1 MAEQENMV
9 KRCQKYKNLKYGG
22 WALQSTVDI
31 SEGDLIHDEK
41 PLLELPKVPVD
52 FYPSELIK
60 IGAGASVSVR
70 NSEESIRAFLDRQ
83 PPTAINALAKLYGGL
98 DEEAPG
104 SPRSVSSSGSDGK
117 DRSVTRKL
125 MTTISLNAFSH
136 VEHQDDAYYSR
147 ARVFPLFARA
157 NHSCRPNAVV
167 QWNPLTSKAEL
178 RALINIADGT
188 DIFVDYLGG
197 IDETLQAGSERR
209 KLLQENYGFTCTCI
223 ACGPYNGNLPRAET
237 HKKNRNAADDEIRI
251 RAHNLFKHNRMDL
264 SPRTEFLSKEL
275 TANLEDRR
283 IAQLGLVDQYIRCL
297 KDLQLRDSKLMDAY
311 QARARYHELGY
322 YLAKRRLSLKKP
334 PKGLA
339 PRDPCEYA
347 ELAIQELDKAI
358 SIGMTVYGRKHPV
371 VEDLGA
377 ELLRVKSFLPGR
389 VSPWTDA

>member
-1 MAEQENMV
+1 MQQENMV
-9 KRCQKYKNLKYGG
+9 KRCQKHKNLEYGG

-41 PLLELPKVPVD
+41 PLLELPKVPID
-52 FYPSELIK
+52 FYSSELIK
-60 IGAGASVSVR
+60 IGAGTSVSVR

-83 PPTAINALAKLYGGL
+83 PPTAINALTKLYGGP
-98 DEEAPG
+98 EEKVPG
-104 SPRSVSSSGSDGK
+104 SPRSVGSTGSDGK
-117 DRSVTRKL
+117 DRSFTRKL
-125 MTTISLNAFSH
+125 MTTINLNAFSH

-178 RALINIADGT
+178 RALIDIADGT

-209 KLLQENYGFTCTCI
+209 KMLRENYGFTCTCI
-223 ACGPYNGNLPRAET
+223 ACGPYNGNLSRPET
-237 HKKNRNAADDEIRI
+237 HKRNRNAADDEIRI
-251 RAHNLFKHNRMDL
+251 RAHNLFKNDRMDL
-264 SPRTEFLSKEL
+264 SPRIEFLSKDL
-275 TANLEDRR
+275 TAHLEDRR

-297 KDLQLRDSKLMDAY
+297 KDLQINDSKLMDAY

-322 YLAKRRLSLKKP
+322 YLAKRRLSLKKSP
-334 PKGLA
+334 RGLA

-347 ELAIQELDKAI
+347 ELAIQELDKAT
-358 SIGMTVYGRKHPV
+358 SIGMTVYGRKNPI
-371 VEDLGA
+371 VEGLGA
-377 ELLRVKSFLPGR
+377 ELLRIKSFLPGR